1 MKRFEEVRNAAVVFV
16 NHKEFKNHVELYDNE
31 TGFSFI
37 NNDDVVICGYDGDS
51 IEKMI
56 DDLKASIDNLDSN
69 FQNEPYGAKELYTH
83 WELCSGVDSSGKM
96 TNVKIKFIKGEKP
109 IVEFGRVTTT
119 SHWIANTIRD
129 YIYYNS

>member
-51 IEKMI
+51 
-56 DDLKASIDNLDSN
+56 
-69 FQNEPYGAKELYTH
+69 
-83 WELCSGVDSSGKM
+83 SGKM

-109 IVEFGRVTTT
+109 IVEFGKVTTT
-119 SHWIANTIRD
+119 SHYIVNTIKD
-129 YIYYNS
+129 YIHYNS